1 MNVVWLTA
9 TKRTVTRN
17 ETMPEKHSGREILP
31 HWLISFENEVKRMWR
46 HRIGQSVWF
55 TRDAHEILIGRLFLI
70 SHTLFYSFFFTHT
83 GGVRMRSR
91 KNHHNLWWFLTCF
104 PISSLIQCVCNIFVA
119 SNCFAYLISGNNL
132 LACYMSCVLCRRA
145 AETHFGNRGRQKI
158 RPNAE
163 MPRAAD

>member
-46 HRIGQSVWF
+46 HRIGQSV
-55 TRDAHEILIGRLFLI
+55 LIYTWRARNFNRTSVFNQPHAVLFIFL
-70 SHTLFYSFFFTHT
+70 HTPE
-83 GGVRMRSR
+83 VCACVVE

-145 AETHFGNRGRQKI
+145 AETHFGNRGRQKT